1 MNKTRKIITIILV
14 LCVALTIAG
23 CSSSQKP
30 SDAINE
36 AVKAVQNMDKEKIML
51 YYGKDVTIVGDVN
64 LYTPD
69 VVQAL
74 AGRILYTVDSVK
86 KDGNMAQA
94 QVTFT
99 NVNMGVTYSKFF
111 TALLNDDYLT
121 DLIETA
127 GEEENAEINVYVA
140 DLLAAHITADDAQMM
155 TTSVTVKLEYDE
167 DNKIWRINWES
178 VHSMVN
184 AMLGDIYGGI
194 N

>member
-1 MNKTRKIITIILV
+1 MNTTRKIITIILV
-14 LCVALTIAG
+14 LCLALTFAG
-23 CSSSQKP
+23 CSSRQKP

-64 LYTPD
+64 LYTSD

-74 AGRILYTVDSVK
+74 AGRISHTVDSVK
-86 KDGNMAQA
+86 KDGDTATA

-99 NVNMGVTYSKFF
+99 NVNMSVTYSKFF

-121 DLIETA
+121 GLIETA
-127 GEEENAEINVYVA
+127 GNEEINAYVA

-155 TTSVTVKLEYDE
+155 TTSVTVKLAYDE
-167 DNKIWRINWES
+167 DNKIWRIDWES